1 MCAAPGSKSVQLVE
15 ALHAKTAAASSSTT
29 SAAEALS
36 TLPTGML
43 IANDSDAKRCH
54 LLVHQSLHRVPGA
67 GMMVT
72 NHDATQLPG
81 LRLPSDI
88 KQQEVKLVA
97 DDEVK
102 MQSEAERKKY
112 QPLLFDRILAD
123 VPCSGDGT
131 LRKNVGI
138 WKEFSPG
145 NGIGLHSWVPS
156 ASVEVVG
163 SEADSVAHD
172 TGSS

>member
-1 MCAAPGSKSVQLVE
+1 MCAAPGSKSVQLLE
-15 ALHAKTAAASSSTT
+15 ALQAKSAVSTQSTATP
-29 SAAEALS
+29 AEALS
-36 TLPTGML
+36 TLPPGLL

-81 LRLPSDI
+81 LRLPRDLSVPEPVSSAGSKDTA
-88 KQQEVKLVA
+88 KH
-97 DDEVK
+97 
-102 MQSEAERKKY
+102 KY
-112 QPLLFDRILAD
+112 EPLLFDRILAD

-138 WKEFSPG
+138 WKEFTPG
-145 NGIGLHSWVPS
+145 NGLGLH
-156 ASVEVVG
+156 A
-163 SEADSVAHD
+163 
-172 TGSS
+172 

>member
-29 SAAEALS
+29 TATEALS
-36 TLPTGML
+36 TLPTGIL

-81 LRLPSDI
+81 LRLPT
-88 KQQEVKLVA
+88 VKDAEEEGKFVA
-97 DDEVK
+97 DEEVK

-138 WKEFSPG
+138 WKEFTPG
-145 NGIGLHSWVPS
+145 NGIGLHS
-156 ASVEVVG
+156 
-163 SEADSVAHD
+163 
-172 TGSS
+172 